1 MSKIEENEIFFQKN
15 EKKFAKCLQ
24 VKKKCVTL
32 HSL

>member
-1 MSKIEENEIFFQKN
+1 MGAGKLFFIFF
-15 EKKFAKCLQ
+15 EKKFAKHLQ